1 MNIRNFIIS
10 TTILFSSVAIADTHT
25 DVALAHIK
33 ATDLQTTFSLT
44 KGNVLEQLDQYKQQ
58 LISNPAVAGN
68 PEVIKLTESFIATAK
83 TVAEEIYVWE
93 NVETKY
99 VEALKE
105 TYTEEELIQ
114 INQWLA
120 SKYGQVFIAK
130 QKQFMLKTIDIGNYA
145 GQLFQQRIASIER
158 EFTTNVSKLSR

>member
-1 MNIRNFIIS
+1 MTIRNFLIS
-10 TTILFSSVAIADTHT
+10 ITILFSSFAMADSHT
-25 DVALAHIK
+25 EAALAHVK

-44 KGNVLEQLDQYKQQ
+44 KGNVLDRLDQYKQQ
-58 LISNPAVAGN
+58 LISNPAVASN
-68 PEVIKLTESFIATAK
+68 SEAIKLTENFIATAK
-83 TVAEEIYVWE
+83 DVAKDVYVWE

-145 GQLFQQRIASIER
+145 GKLFQQRIAPIER
-158 EFTTNVSKLSR
+158 EFTANVSSLPR